1 MRLSRKGKLMNELRS
16 LQPSDVEIL
25 YDALAKLGFNIEHL
39 GSLSWDA
46 LEFKTSEILKVD
58 PINPLLSEL
67 VPVILDAGD
76 CQMVSNTL
84 LGIAGLMQGFSAKLI
99 VCLLAYYKFLVQ
111 DKRGTNVSKIREVLL
126 KIAVLCPANLC
137 STPVFCSI

>member
-1 MRLSRKGKLMNELRS
+1 MNELRS

-25 YDALAKLGFNIEHL
+25 YDALAELGFNIEHL

-46 LEFKTSEILKVD
+46 LEFKTSEILKVE
-58 PINPLLSEL
+58 PVNPLLSEL

-76 CQMVSNTL
+76 SQMVSNTL
-84 LGIAGLMQGFSAKLI
+84 FGIAGMMHGFSEKLV
-99 VCLLAYYKFLVQ
+99 VCLLAYCKFLMQ
-111 DKRGTNVSKIREVLL
+111 DKRGTNVSKTREVLL
-126 KIAVLCPANLC
+126 KIAVICPANLC